1 MNDYWSQYVQT
12 TDELYRSRALRF
24 HDGNKELWL
33 MSIGAQDGMNIL
45 EVGCA
50 GGLFCHRI
58 KTYLPHTQVTGLDFD
73 TGHIAYAQAKTKE
86 LNLDCRF
93 VNGDALEMPFADDT
107 FDLCFSH
114 TVIEHLP
121 TMPFLREQRRVLKPG
136 GRISVLSA
144 RTRLSLRDNNWFIT
158 SKEEKALSDKLW
170 QQAEKVTPVKNI
182 GAYELSETDFPKAL
196 EQAGFREVDVGF
208 ITVTD
213 YAPDNAFVPDETALE
228 QIECHRRHSLAAA
241 EKPLRLA
248 PEALTASERQEFFDM
263 INRRYDER
271 IRLYQSG
278 EKLWDFSNT
287 TVLFATGKK

>member
-1 MNDYWSQYVQT
+1 M
-12 TDELYRSRALRF
+12 
-24 HDGNKELWL
+24 
-33 MSIGAQDGMNIL
+33 
-45 EVGCA
+45 
-50 GGLFCHRI
+50 
-58 KTYLPHTQVTGLDFD
+58 
-73 TGHIAYAQAKTKE
+73 
-86 LNLDCRF
+86 
-93 VNGDALEMPFADDT
+93 
-107 FDLCFSH
+107 
-114 TVIEHLP
+114 
-121 TMPFLREQRRVLKPG
+121 
-136 GRISVLSA
+136 
-144 RTRLSLRDNNWFIT
+144 
-158 SKEEKALSDKLW
+158 
-170 QQAEKVTPVKNI
+170 
-182 GAYELSETDFPKAL
+182 
-196 EQAGFREVDVGF
+196 DVGF